1 MNKKKN
7 FENHLTNLESS
18 EESKKYI
25 NEMQEME
32 EQYEKKSTMAFV
44 MIAIPILILAII
56 TVKQMISFSI
66 SMSKNSTHTE
76 GKQIASDANKGTDP
90 TKNNSAAPTVEA
102 LNEKIHKYLDNEA
115 NRKKTFAEA
124 VKLNSGSEK
133 GASSIFIAQVLRNN
147 GETISKSAINTK
159 TLVAEL
165 QKNGWKKITDYKQL
179 KKGDICFAAPS
190 KAGGSPSHTYVFM
203 KWVKEGK
210 TDYAYV
216 CDSQVSEYKNTLHT
230 RNIASP
236 TPKKEKFSF
245 LMRKEK

>member
-25 NEMQEME
+25 NEMQQME
-32 EQYEKKSTMAFV
+32 EQYEKKSTMAFLI
-44 MIAIPILILAII
+44 IAIPIFILAII
-56 TVKQMISFSI
+56 TVKQMISFSV
-66 SMSKNSTHTE
+66 SMSKNSTHAE
-76 GKQIASDANKGTDP
+76 EQIASDANKGTDS
-90 TKNNSAAPTVEA
+90 TKNTPSAPTAEA
-102 LNEKIHKYLDNEA
+102 LNEKIYKYLDVEA
-115 NRKKTFAEA
+115 NRKKTFSEA

-133 GASSIFIAQVLRNN
+133 GTSSIFISQVLRNN
-147 GETISKSAINTK
+147 GQTISKSAINTK

-165 QKNGWKKITDYKQL
+165 EKNGWKKITDYKQL
-179 KKGDICFAAPS
+179 QKGDICFAAPS
-190 KAGGSPSHTYVFM
+190 KEGGSPSHTYVFI

-230 RNIASP
+230 RNISSS
-236 TPKKEKFSF
+236 TPKKEKFGF
-245 LMRKEK
+245 LMRKEQ